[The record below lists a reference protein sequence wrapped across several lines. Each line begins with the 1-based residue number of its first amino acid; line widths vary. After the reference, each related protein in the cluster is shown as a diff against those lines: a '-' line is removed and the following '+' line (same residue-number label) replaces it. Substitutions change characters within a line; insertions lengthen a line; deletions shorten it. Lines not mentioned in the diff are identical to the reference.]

1 MAQTAKV
8 DFRHYLLTRFNLPLS
23 SRKDG
28 MGIDVCGEEYLAY
41 RFKIFEDSCLPSVK
55 NQSCQNFKWLVLFD
69 SNTPR
74 AYKDRAEA
82 WNQEYPNLIPCFLD
96 VDLYGGLTP
105 ASANSVFDVDNDES
119 MLQITREFISDIL
132 DDLQEASTR
141 WCVTTRLDSDDA
153 IHRDLIKTIQ
163 RLFLENPQESVID
176 FVASYKYVP
185 EEHIVYR
192 YRLKN
197 GHFITL
203 AEAPGRKHRS
213 VLFCN
218 HLKIDQ
224 FVPVQHIY
232 GLPLQLELIH
242 GGNVVNGYTE
252 LSVSG
257 LLCAFF
263 HFQKECFGLKA
274 TTYSRRKA
282 LRMVGSLLKH
292 RLIRK

>member
-8 DFRHYLLTRFNLPLS
+8 EFRHYILTRFNLPLS
-23 SRKDG
+23 SRNKG

-41 RFKIFEDSCLPSVK
+41 RFRLFEDYCLPSVK

-69 SNTPR
+69 SNMPS
-74 AYKDRAEA
+74 AYKDRAEL
-82 WNQEYPNLIPCFLD
+82 WHKEYLNLIPCFLD
-96 VDLYGGLTP
+96 VDYYGGLTP
-105 ASANSVFDVDNDES
+105 SSADSVFDVDNDEI
-119 MLQITREFISDIL
+119 MLRITREFISDIF
-132 DDLQEASTR
+132 DDLEDASSR

-163 RLFLENPQESVID
+163 RLFLKEPKESVFD
-176 FVASYKYVP
+176 FVASYKYVH

-192 YRLKN
+192 YWLKN

-203 AEAPGRKHRS
+203 AEAPVRKPRT

-224 FVPVQHIY
+224 FVHVQHIY

-242 GGNVVNGYTE
+242 GGNVINGYTE

-257 LLCAFF
+257 LLCAFL
-263 HFQKECFGLKA
+263 HFRKDRFGLKA
-274 TTYSRRKA
+274 TTYSRRKS
-282 LRMVGSLLKH
+282 LWMIGSLLKH
-292 RLIRK
+292 RLIGK

>member
-1 MAQTAKV
+1 MAQTAEV
-8 DFRHYLLTRFNLPLS
+8 DFRHYILTRFNLPLS
-23 SRKDG
+23 SRNDG
-28 MGIDVCGEEYLAY
+28 TGIDVCGEEYLAY
-41 RFKIFEDSCLPSVK
+41 RFGLFEDYCLPSVK

-69 SNTPR
+69 SNTPS

-82 WNQEYPNLIPCFLD
+82 WHQDYPNLIPCYLD
-96 VDLYGGLTP
+96 VEHYGGLTP
-105 ASANSVFDVDNDES
+105 SSADSVFDVDHDEN
-119 MLQITREFISDIL
+119 MLRITREFLSDIFE
-132 DDLQEASTR
+132 DLYGPSSR

-163 RLFLENPQESVID
+163 RLFLKEPKEFVLD

-192 YRLKN
+192 YWLKN
-197 GHFITL
+197 GHFITF
-203 AEAPGRKHRS
+203 AEAPSHKPRT

-224 FVPVQHIY
+224 FVHVQHVY

-257 LLCAFF
+257 LLCALF
-263 HFQKECFGLKA
+263 HFQKKLFGLIT
-274 TTYSRRKA
+274 TTYSRRKSLWMA
-282 LRMVGSLLKH
+282 GSLLKH
-292 RLIRK
+292 RLIGK

>member
-8 DFRHYLLTRFNLPLS
+8 EFRHYILTRFNLPLS
-23 SRKDG
+23 SRNKG

-41 RFKIFEDSCLPSVK
+41 RFRLFEDYCLPSVK

-69 SNTPR
+69 ANTPR
-74 AYKDRAEA
+74 VYKDRAEV
-82 WNQEYPNLIPCFLD
+82 WHKEYSNLIPCFLD
-96 VDLYGGLTP
+96 VDHYGGLTP
-105 ASANSVFDVDNDES
+105 SSSDSVFDVDSDGN
-119 MLQITREFISDIL
+119 MLRITREFISDIFY
-132 DDLQEASTR
+132 DLEDAYPR

-153 IHRDLIKTIQ
+153 IHRDLIETIQ
-163 RLFLENPQESVID
+163 RLFIKDPKESVLD

-192 YRLKN
+192 YWLKN

-203 AEAPGRKHRS
+203 AEEPSRKPRT

-218 HLKIDQ
+218 HLEIDQ
-224 FVPVQHIY
+224 FVHVQHVY

-242 GGNVVNGYTE
+242 GRNVINGYTE

-257 LLCAFF
+257 LLCAFL
-263 HFQKECFGLKA
+263 HFRKDRFGLKA
-274 TTYSRRKA
+274 TTYSRSKS
-282 LRMVGSLLKH
+282 LWMVGSLLKH
-292 RLIRK
+292 CMIRK

>member
-1 MAQTAKV
+1 MAQIEKV
-8 DFRHYLLTRFNLPLS
+8 NFRHYLLTRFNLPRS
-23 SRKDG
+23 SQKDG
-28 MGIDVCGEEYLAY
+28 QDFDVCGEEYLSY
-41 RFKIFEDSCLPSVK
+41 RSKIFEDYCLPSVQ

-69 SNTPR
+69 ANTPK
-74 AYKDRAEA
+74 AYKDRADG
-82 WNQEYPNLIPCFLD
+82 WRQEYPNLIPCFLD
-96 VDLYGGLTP
+96 VEHYGGLPPT
-105 ASANSVFDVDNDES
+105 ANPGLDVDNDET
-119 MLQITREFISDIL
+119 MLRITRAYISDVL
-132 DDLQEASTR
+132 DDLDGLSSR
-141 WCVTTRLDSDDA
+141 WCLTTRLDSDDA
-153 IHRDLIKTIQ
+153 IHRDLIMTIQ
-163 RLFLENPQESVID
+163 RSFLKAPEETVLD
-176 FVASYKYVP
+176 FVASYKYIP
-185 EEHIVYR
+185 DEQIVYR
-192 YRLKN
+192 YWLKN

-274 TTYSRRKA
+274 TTYSKRKA
-282 LRMVGSLLKH
+282 LWMIGSLLKH
-292 RLIRK
+292 RLIGT